1 MGTKFCVVCV
11 SIKKNETKS
20 NGCHNG
26 AIMSTKFAD
35 DAIIDSFID
44 ISTFFCTFTFY
55 WVLHNVFTIS
65 DIPALSNYYC
75 YLSIPL
81 FYGV

>member
-1 MGTKFCVVCV
+1 MGTKFSVVCV

-35 DAIIDSFID
+35 DTIIDSFID
-44 ISTFFCTFTFY
+44 ISMFFFY
-55 WVLHNVFTIS
+55 FHILLGFAQWLYHGRYSGT
-65 DIPALSNYYC
+65 
-75 YLSIPL
+75 
-81 FYGV
+81 